1 MSGRGGALARRIVL
15 ALLSV
20 FFRGILFSSA
30 IVMAALSSPP
40 SLPLR
45 TATRASI
52 TGNDANRDVE
62 TETMTSLSRRRML
75 AVSSAYAT
83 AATATALF
91 TPSLPAMAFGF
102 NDSDDR
108 RRQVEL
114 CLVAIL
120 RVGYWAERQA
130 TALASKVSGERR
142 KELYLESRLGAKAI
156 LTTKLGPGATGVVY
170 ALSTL
175 NVPACLADLEWH
187 AARELSPSAATVV
200 VEAKRRFTEGLASLV
215 EFDGLETLT
224 DASPRSSL
232 TLAQYTDGKAAYVE
246 RALRELVVP
255 ASQRLLRSF
264 GPDPLARADR
274 YVEQYYASERPPQ
287 PSTAAGIQYS
297 TVTTAD

>member
-1 MSGRGGALARRIVL
+1 MSIKA
-15 ALLSV
+15 
-20 FFRGILFSSA
+20 
-30 IVMAALSSPP
+30 
-40 SLPLR
+40 
-45 TATRASI
+45 
-52 TGNDANRDVE
+52 NEANRDVE
-62 TETMTSLSRRRML
+62 TTTSLSRRRML

-83 AATATALF
+83 TASGTAF
-91 TPSLPAMAFGF
+91 TPSLPAMAIGF

-130 TALASKVSGERR
+130 TVLASTISAERR

-187 AARELSPSAATVV
+187 AARELSPAAATVV

-224 DASPRSSL
+224 DTSPRSSL

-274 YVEQYYASERPPQ
+274 YVEQYYASELPQ
-287 PSTAAGIQYS
+287 PPPTAAAIP
-297 TVTTAD
+297 